1 MSAVSGAEVFAFEG
15 FSLDPRRRRLF
26 GPDGRS
32 LPLSGRAFDTLLYLV
47 EHPNQLID
55 KQALMKAVWPN
66 VIVEENNLNQNIL
79 IVRRVL
85 GETPGEHR
93 FIVTVPG
100 RGFRFVPAVRR
111 LEGADEYMS
120 DTRAT
125 LKATDA
131 LLSPIGANASGREP
145 AARDEATSSMATVA
159 APVRRPRLRAL
170 ALVTALAVAALLT
183 GVYALWR
190 ERSGASVTGA
200 GVEAPSLSTVPRTAA
215 TAFSPPPHS
224 IAVLPF
230 VNLSGDKA
238 QEYFSDGL
246 TEELLNS
253 LAHIDGLQ
261 VAARTSSF
269 SFREH
274 PDIADVA
281 HKLNVGAVLEG
292 SVRRSGRTIRVT
304 TQLINAVTGFHFWSK
319 TYDRDLGD
327 VLKLQTE
334 IATAVASALEVTLL
348 RDAGAKIELGGTR
361 NPAAFDSYLRGSEA
375 DEIGHN
381 AKDLETAIAGYSEA
395 IRLDPEYA
403 LAFASRSIARIHHA
417 EPRGTT
423 SGEDTD
429 LKKALA
435 DARQAVTLAPELAEG
450 HLALHLF
457 FNQELDFAQASL
469 EIRRAVALAPGN
481 ANVLVRYGRFAV
493 LTGPTDAGVVAARR
507 AVIDAG
513 IAAARRAVILD
524 PLNQHTH
531 YRLGDSL
538 YFARRYAEAVA
549 AFSDVLVLAS
559 HDSDIPA
566 RRGLAYYGLG
576 DFERARASCEARPDN
591 ELSQLCLA
599 ITYQRL
605 ARRADAEIALAKL
618 KAAGDRWAYY
628 CAAIH
633 AQWGNK
639 SQALESLESAWRLR
653 VPELR
658 WLKADPLMDPL
669 RNEPRLQAIE
679 RALQFPD

>member
-1 MSAVSGAEVFAFEG
+1 
-15 FSLDPRRRRLF
+15 
-26 GPDGRS
+26 
-32 LPLSGRAFDTLLYLV
+32 
-47 EHPNQLID
+47 
-55 KQALMKAVWPN
+55 
-66 VIVEENNLNQNIL
+66 
-79 IVRRVL
+79 
-85 GETPGEHR
+85 
-93 FIVTVPG
+93 
-100 RGFRFVPAVRR
+100 
-111 LEGADEYMS
+111 
-120 DTRAT
+120 
-125 LKATDA
+125 
-131 LLSPIGANASGREP
+131 
-145 AARDEATSSMATVA
+145 
-159 APVRRPRLRAL
+159 
-170 ALVTALAVAALLT
+170 
-183 GVYALWR
+183 
-190 ERSGASVTGA
+190 
-200 GVEAPSLSTVPRTAA
+200 
-215 TAFSPPPHS
+215 
-224 IAVLPF
+224 
-230 VNLSGDKA
+230 
-238 QEYFSDGL
+238 
-246 TEELLNS
+246 
-253 LAHIDGLQ
+253 
-261 VAARTSSF
+261 
-269 SFREH
+269 
-274 PDIADVA
+274 
-281 HKLNVGAVLEG
+281 
-292 SVRRSGRTIRVT
+292 VRRSGRTIRVT

-361 NPAAFDSYLRGSEA
+361 HPAAFDRYLRGSEA
-375 DEIGHN
+375 DEIGDN
-381 AKDLETAIAGYSEA
+381 VKDLETAIAGYTEA

-417 EPRGTT
+417 EPSGTT

-450 HLALHLF
+450 HLALHLL
-457 FNQELDFAQASL
+457 FNQELDFAKAGV

-493 LTGPTDAGVVAARR
+493 LTGQTDAGNVAARR
-507 AVIDAG
+507 AVTDGG

-524 PLNQHTH
+524 TLNHHTRS
-531 YRLGDSL
+531 RLGDSL

-549 AFSDVLVLAS
+549 AFSDVLVLAPQ
-559 HDSDIPA
+559 DSDIHGM
-566 RRGLAYYGLG
+566 RGLAYYGLG
-576 DFERARASCEARPDN
+576 DFERARASCEARPDDDT
-591 ELSQLCLA
+591 SQWCLA
-599 ITYQRL
+599 LTNQRL

-669 RNEPRLQAIE
+669 RNEPRFQVIE